1 MVSPSRDSPV
11 FPSPAWYP
19 VSAGECALNEA
30 VSVSS
35 LKYLSFFFP
44 FRDAPKVLMPAITNG
59 YYLQNGAVR
68 CQIESLIPFTLRF
81 SSDGRRLGVD
91 QFFR

>member
-1 MVSPSRDSPV
+1 MVSPSRESPA

-19 VSAGECALNEA
+19 VSAVACSPNLD

-35 LKYLSFFFP
+35 FIDLYVCFLP
-44 FRDAPKVLMPAITNG
+44 DAPKVLMPAITNG

-81 SSDGRRLGVD
+81 SMDGRRLGVD

>member
-1 MVSPSRDSPV
+1 MVSPSRESPV

-19 VSAGECALNEA
+19 VSAEACAPNLD

-35 LKYLSFFFP
+35 FIYLYICFLP
-44 FRDAPKVLMPAITNG
+44 DAPKVLMPAITNG

-81 SSDGRRLGVD
+81 SMDGRRLGVD